1 MSERIVMIASS
12 YPRFAGDSVGSF
24 MEPIA
29 QGIAARGH
37 EVHLVAPWHPKWNR
51 PKVDRGVHFHLFHYA
66 PVEALNTF
74 GYAEGMRA
82 DVRLRASAV
91 AVAPL
96 AVLAGWFKALRVA
109 QKKRATIVHAHWVI
123 PGGVIGA
130 AAAGSIPLV
139 ISLHGSDVF
148 VAERHPLARLA
159 ARGAFGRAAWVTA
172 CSDDLRSRATAIGAD
187 AARSNVIPY
196 GVDSE
201 RFKPGADARARGRER
216 LGIADNVPLIVAVGR
231 LVKKKGFEYLID
243 ATAVLKTQHP
253 TVRVAIAGDGDLEA
267 ALRSRAQAQG
277 VGDMVHFLGVVSHDL
292 VPAMLAAADVAVA
305 PSVQDDAGNVDGL
318 PNTVMEIMASATPLV
333 TTPAGGISAVAT
345 DGVTARLVP
354 ERDVRALARA
364 IDELLRD
371 RSAAAHMGRQARDL
385 VCRHH
390 GWARV
395 AEDFEAVYE
404 VAKRRGASGAPQ
416 AERPERVL
424 GPRE

>member
-1 MSERIVMIASS
+1 MVRAHRAPMSERVVMIASS

-37 EVHLVAPWHPKWNR
+37 EVHLVAPWHPKWDR
-51 PKVDRGVHFHLFHYA
+51 PKTDRGVHFHLFHYA

-109 QKKRATIVHAHWVI
+109 QKKRATIIHAHWVI

-130 AAAGSIPLV
+130 AAAGSVPLV

-148 VAERHPLARLA
+148 VAERHSFARFA
-159 ARGAFGRAAWVTA
+159 ARTAFSRARWVTA
-172 CSDDLRSRATAIGAD
+172 CSEDLRSRATRLGAD
-187 AARSNVIPY
+187 DSRSTVIPY

-201 RFKPGADARARGRER
+201 RFHPGPALRARGRER
-216 LGIADNVPLIVAVGR
+216 LGIADNVPLVFAIGR

-243 ATAVLKTQHP
+243 AAALLKIQHP
-253 TVRVAIAGDGDLEA
+253 TLCVVIAGDGDLEA
-267 ALRSRAQAQG
+267 SLKARARAAG
-277 VGDMVHFLGVVSHDL
+277 ADDIVRFLGVVSHEV
-292 VPAMLAAADVAVA
+292 VPALLAAADVAVA
-305 PSVQDDAGNVDGL
+305 PSVHDDAGNVDGL
-318 PNTVMEIMASATPLV
+318 PNTVMEIMASGTPLV
-333 TTPAGGISAVAT
+333 ATPAGGIGAVAT
-345 DGVTARLVP
+345 ERVTARLVA
-354 ERDVRALARA
+354 ERDVQALASA

-371 RSAAAHMGRQARDL
+371 RTAATLMGRRARDF

-390 GWARV
+390 SWARV
-395 AEDFEAVYE
+395 AEDFD
-404 VAKRRGASGAPQ
+404 
-416 AERPERVL
+416 
-424 GPRE
+424 

>member
-1 MSERIVMIASS
+1 MSERIVMVASS

-66 PVEALNTF
+66 PVNALNTF

-109 QKKRATIVHAHWVI
+109 QKKRATIIHAHWVI

-148 VAERHPLARLA
+148 VAERHSIARLA
-159 ARGAFGRAAWVTA
+159 ARTALRRARWVTA
-172 CSDDLRSRATAIGAD
+172 CSEDLRLRAVKLGAD
-187 AARSNVIPY
+187 GARSNVIPY

-201 RFKPGADARARGRER
+201 HFRPDTNLRSRGREL
-216 LGIADNVPLIVAVGR
+216 LGIADNRPLIFSVGR

-243 ATAVLKTQHP
+243 AAAILKAQHP
-253 TVRVAIAGDGDLEA
+253 LLCVAIAGEGDLDTSLRARARA
-267 ALRSRAQAQG
+267 AG
-277 VGDMVHFLGVVSHDL
+277 VGDIVRFLGVVSHDV
-292 VPAMLAAADVAVA
+292 VPTLLAAADVAVA
-305 PSVQDDAGNVDGL
+305 PSVHDDAGNVDGL
-318 PNTVMEIMASATPLV
+318 PNTVMETMASGAPLV
-333 TTPAGGISAVAT
+333 ATPAGGIGTIAT
-345 DGVTARLVP
+345 DGVTARLVS
-354 ERDVRALARA
+354 ERDVRALAYA
-364 IDELLRD
+364 IDQLLRD
-371 RSAAAHMGRQARDL
+371 RPAATLMGLRAREL

-390 GWARV
+390 SWGRV
-395 AEDFEAVYE
+395 AEDFEAVY
-404 VAKRRGASGAPQ
+404 ARC
-416 AERPERVL
+416 
-424 GPRE
+424 

>member
-37 EVHLVAPWHPKWNR
+37 EVHLVAPWHPKWDR
-51 PKVDRGVHFHLFHYA
+51 PKTDRGVHFHLFHYA

-109 QKKRATIVHAHWVI
+109 QKKRATIIHAHWVI

-130 AAAGSIPLV
+130 AAAGSVPLV

-159 ARGAFGRAAWVTA
+159 ARSAFTRASWVTA
-172 CSDDLRSRATAIGAD
+172 CSEDLRLRASAIGAD

-196 GVDSE
+196 GVDSD
-201 RFKPGADARARGRER
+201 RFKPDADARARGRNL
-216 LGIADNVPLIVAVGR
+216 LGLADNVPLIFAVGR

-243 ATAVLKTQHP
+243 AAAVLKTQHP
-253 TVRVAIAGDGDLEA
+253 TMRVAIAGDGDLDA
-267 ALRSRAQAQG
+267 LLRSRAQAQG
-277 VGDMVHFLGVVSHDL
+277 VGDMVQLLGAVSHDV
-292 VPAMLAAADVAVA
+292 VPTLLAAADVAVA
-305 PSVQDDAGNVDGL
+305 PSVHDDAGNVDGL

-333 TTPAGGISAVAT
+333 ATPAGGISAVAT
-345 DGVTARLVP
+345 DGVTARLVA
-354 ERDVRALARA
+354 ERDVRALATA

-371 RSAAAHMGRQARDL
+371 RPAAAHIGRRAREL
-385 VCRHH
+385 VCREHS
-390 GWARV
+390 WARV
-395 AEDFEAVYE
+395 AEDFEAVYQ
-404 VAKRRGASGAPQ
+404 RC
-416 AERPERVL
+416 
-424 GPRE
+424 

>member
-1 MSERIVMIASS
+1 MSERIVMVASS
-12 YPRFAGDSVGSF
+12 YPRFPGDSVGSF

-29 QGIAARGH
+29 EGIAARGH

-82 DVRLRASAV
+82 DIRLRASAI

-148 VAERHPLARLA
+148 VAEQNRVARLA
-159 ARGAFGRAAWVTA
+159 ARTAFGRARWVTA
-172 CSDDLRSRATAIGAD
+172 CSEDLRLRATRIGAD
-187 AARSNVIPY
+187 ALRSNVIPY
-196 GVDSE
+196 GVDSD
-201 RFKPGADARARGRER
+201 RFKPDADSRARGRKL
-216 LGIADNVPLIVAVGR
+216 LGVADNVPLIFAVGR

-243 ATAVLKTQHP
+243 AAAVLRRQHP
-253 TVRVAIAGDGDLEA
+253 SLRVVIAGNGDLEA
-267 ALRSRAQAQG
+267 SLRSRAHAQG
-277 VGDMVHFLGVVSHDL
+277 VGDMVQLIGVVPHDG

-305 PSVQDDAGNVDGL
+305 PSVHDDAGNVDGL

-333 TTPAGGISAVAT
+333 TTPAGGIAAIAT
-345 DGVTARLVP
+345 DGITARLVP
-354 ERDVRALARA
+354 ERDVRALAGA

-371 RSAAAHMGRQARDL
+371 RLAAAHMGRQARDL

-390 GWARV
+390 SWARV
-395 AEDFEAVYE
+395 AEDFEAVY
-404 VAKRRGASGAPQ
+404 Q
-416 AERPERVL
+416 L
-424 GPRE
+424 C

>member
-1 MSERIVMIASS
+1 MSERIVMVASS

-51 PKVDRGVHFHLFHYA
+51 PKIDRGVHFHLFHYA
-66 PVEALNTF
+66 PVKALNTF

-82 DVRLRASAV
+82 EVRLRASAI

-130 AAAGSIPLV
+130 AAAGSVPLV

-148 VAERHPLARLA
+148 VAERHPLARWA
-159 ARGAFGRAAWVTA
+159 ARGAFNRARWVTA
-172 CSDDLRSRATAIGAD
+172 CSEDLRSRAVALGAD
-187 AARSNVIPY
+187 ATRSNVIPY

-201 RFKPGADARARGRER
+201 RFRTDADLRARGRR
-216 LGIADNVPLIVAVGR
+216 MLGIADNVPLIIAVGR

-243 ATAVLKTQHP
+243 AAAMLKARQP
-253 TVRVAIAGDGDLEA
+253 QLRVAIAGDGDLETSLRARAEA
-267 ALRSRAQAQG
+267 AG
-277 VGDMVHFLGVVSHDL
+277 VGDTVQFLGLVSHDV
-292 VPAMLAAADVAVA
+292 VPMLLASADVAVA
-305 PSVQDDAGNVDGL
+305 PSVHDDAGNVDGL
-318 PNTVMEIMASATPLV
+318 PNTVMEMMASGAPLV
-333 TTPAGGISAVAT
+333 ATPAGGIGAVAT
-345 DGVTARLVP
+345 DRVTARLVA
-354 ERDVRALARA
+354 ERDVRALAAA
-364 IDELLRD
+364 IDDLLRD
-371 RSAAAHMGRQARDL
+371 RSAATLMGRQAREL

-390 GWARV
+390 SWARV
-395 AEDFEAVYE
+395 AEDFESVY
-404 VAKRRGASGAPQ
+404 KQ
-416 AERPERVL
+416 C
-424 GPRE
+424 

>member
-1 MSERIVMIASS
+1 MSERIVMVASS

-66 PVEALNTF
+66 PIEALNTF

-82 DVRLRASAV
+82 DVRLRASAI

-148 VAERHPLARLA
+148 VAEHNPIARLA
-159 ARGAFGRAAWVTA
+159 ARTAFGRARWVTA
-172 CSDDLRSRATAIGAD
+172 CSEDLRLRATSIGAS
-187 AARSNVIPY
+187 ALRSNVIPY

-201 RFKPGADARARGRER
+201 RFRPDADARARGRKM
-216 LGIADNVPLIVAVGR
+216 LGIADNVPLILAVGR
-231 LVKKKGFEYLID
+231 LVRKKGFEYLID
-243 ATAVLKTQHP
+243 AAAVLKAQHP
-253 TVRVAIAGDGDLEA
+253 SLRVVIAGDGDLEA
-267 ALRSRAQAQG
+267 SLRSRAQTQG
-277 VGDMVHFLGVVSHDL
+277 VGEMVRLLGVVSHDV
-292 VPAMLAAADVAVA
+292 VPTMLAAADVAVA
-305 PSVQDDAGNVDGL
+305 PSVHDDAGNVDGL

-333 TTPAGGISAVAT
+333 ATPAGGIATVAT
-345 DGVTARLVP
+345 DRVTARLVP
-354 ERDVRALARA
+354 ERDVRALAGA

-371 RSAAAHMGRQARDL
+371 RLAAEHMGRQARDL
-385 VCRHH
+385 VCRQHS
-390 GWARV
+390 WARV
-395 AEDFEAVYE
+395 AQDFEAVYQ
-404 VAKRRGASGAPQ
+404 RC
-416 AERPERVL
+416 
-424 GPRE
+424 